1 MKAIIPVAGAGAKL
15 RPHTYTQP
23 KALIPI
29 AGKTILS
36 FIVDQLNAA
45 GINEFIFIVG
55 YLGEKI
61 QEYVKQTYPNLTC
74 HFFTRTSG
82 RALVMQLNLPGILL
96 VPMKFLLPL
105 AIPFASTM

>member
-36 FIVDQLNAA
+36 FIVDQLNTA

-61 QEYVKQTYPNLTC
+61 QDYVKQTSRIFIVILFIKTKDRVP
-74 HFFTRTSG
+74 
-82 RALVMQLNLPGILL
+82 VMQLNLQKILL
-96 VPMKFLLPL
+96 AVMKFL
-105 AIPFASTM
+105 